1 MAEPA
6 ISDLPASV
14 GSASGVPPEAAA
26 LPDPPAETRP
36 LAAETLR
43 RYHADWEWFA
53 TWCAAH
59 GHSALPAKPYTVAAF
74 LAAQPSRRGTLGRHA
89 AAIAYW
95 HRLHGLP
102 APNANRQVTAILQTV
117 RRASPSRRPPAQLRK
132 LAATCPGDTAG
143 LRDRALLLLAA
154 TLSRTGVTQAALLG
168 LTVEQLRFTPE
179 GMTLRLPY
187 APADET
193 ADWETAPTRRLAIP
207 ADGGRRPG
215 LCPVQALRDWLSASD
230 TLSGP
235 VFRKVDRWGHV
246 EHQPVGPD
254 GLRRVI
260 ARRSQR
266 RARRSVPSLNSSS
279 VPTLTLVA
287 RGPPFPGWWWRKR
300 SRRRALGRHC
310 GAPGI
315 AGWQRPTRPRF

>member
-1 MAEPA
+1 MPKQQAEPA

-14 GSASGVPPEAAA
+14 GSASDVPPEAAA

-89 AAIAYW
+89 AAIAYS

-102 APNANRQVTAILQTV
+102 PPNANRQVTAILQTV

-154 TLSRTGVTQAALLG
+154 TLSRTDVAQAALLG

-179 GMTLRLPY
+179 G
-187 APADET
+187 
-193 ADWETAPTRRLAIP
+193 
-207 ADGGRRPG
+207 
-215 LCPVQALRDWLSASD
+215 
-230 TLSGP
+230 P
-235 VFRKVDRWGHV
+235 VFCRI
-246 EHQPVGPD
+246 
-254 GLRRVI
+254 L
-260 ARRSQR
+260 
-266 RARRSVPSLNSSS
+266 SS
-279 VPTLTLVA
+279 
-287 RGPPFPGWWWRKR
+287 
-300 SRRRALGRHC
+300 
-310 GAPGI
+310 
-315 AGWQRPTRPRF
+315 